1 MTTGAPL
8 SPTRGRSRARIL
20 VPLALAAWLVL
31 EVWLLTLVADAVS
44 VLAVLGLLAGAGLL
58 GAAVVKRAGRRAFA
72 ALTGT
77 LRDRKAGGAPAPAGR
92 SGDGNGM
99 LMLGGLL
106 LVLPGLAS
114 DAVGLL
120 LLVPPVRRA
129 AARRAERALDR
140 GMGAALGRARVHR
153 PGGRVV
159 PGEVVRDHPG
169 PPAGFRD
176 GRPPLAP

>member
-8 SPTRGRSRARIL
+8 SPTRGRSRARTL
-20 VPLALAAWLVL
+20 LPLGLAAWLVL
-31 EVWLLTLVADAVS
+31 EVWLLALVADAAN
-44 VLAVLGLLAGAGLL
+44 VLVVPALLVGAGVL
-58 GAAVVKRAGRRAFA
+58 GAAVVRRAGRRAFT

-77 LRDRKAGGAPAPAGR
+77 LRLRPEDGVPAGTGGA
-92 SGDGNGM
+92 GNGM

-106 LVLPGLAS
+106 LMLPGLVS

-120 LLVPPVRRA
+120 LLVPPVRTA

-140 GMGAALGRARVHR
+140 GVGAALRRARAPR
-153 PGGRVV
+153 PDGRVV

-169 PPAGFRD
+169 PPSGPRD
-176 GRPPLAP
+176 ARPPLAP

>member
-20 VPLALAAWLVL
+20 VPLGLAAWLVL
-31 EVWLLTLVADAVS
+31 EVWSLALAADAAD
-44 VLAVLGLLAGAGLL
+44 VLVVPALLVGAGVL
-58 GAAVVKRAGRRAFA
+58 GAAVVKRAGRRAFT
-72 ALTGT
+72 ALTET
-77 LRDRKAGGAPAPAGR
+77 LRVRPENGVPAGAGTPP
-92 SGDGNGM
+92 SGNGM

-106 LVLPGLAS
+106 LMLPGLVS

-129 AARRAERALDR
+129 AARGAERALDR
-140 GMGAALGRARVHR
+140 RVGAALGKARVRR

-169 PPAGFRD
+169 SPPGPR
-176 GRPPLAP
+176 GTRPPLAS